1 MYLTKKEQKEL
12 VVKKSKNG
20 KGIFAQK
27 EFKPEQ
33 VIFQFAG
40 KLISCDADDDTDD
53 ITRSNTIRYDENWF
67 VSPVGRIGDFLNHSC
82 EPNAKV
88 VKKDNKLLI
97 LAVLPIKKGD
107 EVLIDY
113 STIIASDDIWTMKC
127 ACGSDTCRGVVKQ
140 FQKLPKKIKEIY
152 FKTGMVPGHILKN

>member
-12 VVKKSKNG
+12 VVKKSQNG

-82 EPNAKV
+82 EPNAKA
-88 VKKDNKLLI
+88 VKQDKKLLI
-97 LAVLPIKKGD
+97 VAIKPIKKGE
-107 EVLIDY
+107 EVVIDY
-113 STIIASDDIWTMKC
+113 STVIASDDIWEMEC
-127 ACGSDTCRGVVKQ
+127 GCGSDSCRGVVKQ
-140 FQKLPKKIKEIY
+140 FQKLPKKVKEYYISQ
-152 FKTGMVPGHILKN
+152 KIVPKYILAL